1 MSDFIQFIKKPYIEN
16 KQHKIVWKYFFTLLF
31 SYYLILLP
39 VGFFIKIIN
48 SIFNITQKQLN
59 LELLP
64 KIVLA
69 LFIGP
74 IIEELLFRLILII
87 NKRNLIIFSSLAI
100 ILATYSLLKSNYFYS
115 IILFTLSILVVSSLS
130 KSLEIRS
137 IITKYFSAYFYAITI
152 IFGLMHFKN
161 YNGIEGFLYL
171 WIPFLVFPQILM
183 GVFFGYIRIKFGI
196 IYSIIF
202 HMIINLLAIGTI

>member
-1 MSDFIQFIKKPYIEN
+1 MSHFIEFLKKPYIVN
-16 KQHKIVWKYFFTLLF
+16 KQNKIDWKYFFTLLF

-39 VGFFIKIIN
+39 VGVFIKIIN
-48 SIFNITQKQLN
+48 SIFNITQKQVN
-59 LELLP
+59 LELFP

-69 LFIGP
+69 LFIVP

-87 NKRNLIIFSSLAI
+87 NKRNLIIFSSITL
-100 ILATYSLLKSNYFYS
+100 ILSTYNLLKSNYYFS
-115 IILFTLSILVVSSLS
+115 IILFTLSILAVLFLS
-130 KSLEIRS
+130 RSFEIRS
-137 IITKYFSAYFYAITI
+137 IITKYYSIYFYAIAI

-161 YNGIEGFLYL
+161 YNGIDGFLYL

-183 GVFFGYIRIKFGI
+183 GAFFGYIRIKFGI

-202 HMIINLLAIGTI
+202 HMIINLFAIGTI